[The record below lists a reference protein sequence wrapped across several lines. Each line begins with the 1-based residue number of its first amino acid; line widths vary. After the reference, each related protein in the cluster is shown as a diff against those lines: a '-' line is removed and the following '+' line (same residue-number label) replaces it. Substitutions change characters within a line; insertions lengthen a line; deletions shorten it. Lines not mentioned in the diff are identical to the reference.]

1 MRKKEYHVLGV
12 MSGTSLD
19 GIDLAECYFSIS
31 DANQWQFRFGETTT
45 IPYPDDWKQRLSE
58 GVNLEENDL
67 QQLDVDY
74 TAYLGETI
82 SAFLNKNAISGLD
95 AVCSHGH
102 TILHQPHKEVTL
114 QIGNLPSLSETL
126 DQTVVCDFRVGD
138 VALGG
143 QGAPLVPI
151 GDKLLFAEYDYCLNL
166 GGFANCSFDKEGHRV
181 AYDICPVNIVLN
193 NLAEKLG
200 QPYDNQGKLASEGKV
215 DASLLKKLN
224 DLDFYGDTAPKSLG
238 LEWVNKFIWPLLK
251 GFDSSIHDK
260 LATFTQHI
268 AQQLARQF
276 EENSSVFITGGGAY
290 NDFLIDLLKAEKQ
303 VRVHI
308 PDSTLLEYK
317 EALVF
322 GLLGVLRLR
331 EEVNCLSSVTGAKYD
346 HTSGRV
352 FLR

>member
-19 GIDLAECYFSIS
+19 GIDLAECYFGIS
-31 DANQWQFRFGETTT
+31 DTNQWQFRFGETTT
-45 IPYPDDWKQRLSE
+45 IPYSDDWKQRLSE
-58 GVNLEENDL
+58 GVNLEEHDL
-67 QQLDVDY
+67 QRLDVDY

-82 SAFLNKNAISGLD
+82 STFIKRHAISNLE

-102 TILHQPHKEVTL
+102 TILHQPDKGVTL

-166 GGFANCSFDKEGHRV
+166 GGFANCSFDKEGRRI

-193 NLAEKLG
+193 KLAEKLG
-200 QPYDNQGKLASEGKV
+200 QPYDDQGKLASEGKV
-215 DASLLKKLN
+215 DDSLLKKLN
-224 DLDFYGDTAPKSLG
+224 DLVFYGETAPKSLG
-238 LEWVNKFIWPLLK
+238 LEWVNEYIWPFLK
-251 GFDSSIHDK
+251 DSDSSVYDK

-276 EENSSVFITGGGAY
+276 EENASVFITGGGAY
-290 NDFLIDLLKAEKQ
+290 NEYLISLLGKEKKL
-303 VRVHI
+303 RIHI
-308 PDSTLLEYK
+308 PDATLLEFK

>member
-1 MRKKEYHVLGV
+1 MRKKEYHVLGI

-45 IPYPDDWKQRLSE
+45 IPYSDDWKQRLSE

-102 TILHQPHKEVTL
+102 TILHQPHKGVTL
-114 QIGNLPSLSETL
+114 QIGNLPLLSETL
-126 DQTVVCDFRVGD
+126 DQTVVCDFRVCD

-166 GGFANCSFDKEGHRV
+166 GGFANCSFDKDGRRI

-193 NLAEKLG
+193 KLAEKLG
-200 QPYDNQGKLASEGKV
+200 QSYDDKGKLASEGKV
-215 DASLLKKLN
+215 DDSLLRKLN
-224 DLDFYGDTAPKSLG
+224 DLDFYSETAPKSLG
-238 LEWVNKFIWPLLK
+238 LEWVKEHIWPLLK
-251 GFDSSIHDK
+251 ESDISIYDK

-268 AQQLARQF
+268 AQQLVLQF
-276 EENSSVFITGGGAY
+276 EENASVFITGGGAY
-290 NDFLIDLLKAEKQ
+290 NDFLIASLNGEKKF
-303 VRVHI
+303 RIHI
-308 PDSTLLEYK
+308 PDTILLEFK